1 MKQNQISKLY
11 EKQLLK
17 IAALE
22 KWHSKGY
29 KCHPKIFFYTKVT
42 YFDEHL
48 PYTVN

>member
-22 KWHSKGY
+22 KMALKGLQVSSENLILHQSY
-29 KCHPKIFFYTKVT
+29 IF
-42 YFDEHL
+42 
-48 PYTVN
+48 